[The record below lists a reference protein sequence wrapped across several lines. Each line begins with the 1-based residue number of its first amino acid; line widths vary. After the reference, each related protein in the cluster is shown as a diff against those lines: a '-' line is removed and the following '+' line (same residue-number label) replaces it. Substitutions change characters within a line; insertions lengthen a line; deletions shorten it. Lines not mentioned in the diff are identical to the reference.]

1 MENPD
6 LLPLQIEEIERCLD
20 QKIRPAIRIRNETQ
34 KKKRKHFSESA
45 GLSLFYDACLSDLPS

>member
-6 LLPLQIEEIERCLD
+6 LLSLQIEEIERCLNP
-20 QKIRPAIRIRNETQ
+20 KIRPAIRIRNETQ
-34 KKKRKHFSESA
+34 KLKRKHFSESA